1 MILTKDLEC
10 FKSFI
15 ADVEEAKVPF
25 RILGYQQDEVQAV
38 SIMDGIP
45 RPPRKFTGRL
55 LLCSNMVTV
64 MYRGSLPIEEK
75 PHFSEIIKAYDVR
88 LMNRLTLDES
98 GLVKCE

>member
-25 RILGYQQDEVQAV
+25 RILGYLADEAPAV
-38 SIMDGIP
+38 AFFEEGDH
-45 RPPRKFTGRL
+45 PPRSFTGRL
-55 LLCSNMVTV
+55 LLCSSMVTV

-75 PHFSEIIKAYDVR
+75 PHFSEILKAYDVR
-88 LMNRLTLDES
+88 LMDRLTLDES